1 MDLWSMGVWMAAR
14 AGCAACTGL
23 QNCSWKESNM
33 CMEAIACGGNVRIRE
48 GIWNMR
54 QSYPFF
60 LVFFCISIIIKV

>member
-1 MDLWSMGVWMAAR
+1 MAAR

-33 CMEAIACGGNVRIRE
+33 CMEAIACGGKCENQGR
-48 GIWNMR
+48 NMEHETKL
-54 QSYPFF
+54 PIF